1 MPPNLLTAVLDNDAF
16 ADAQMLV
23 GFGPS
28 ERARWLD
35 YWKLVAQGT

>member
-1 MPPNLLTAVLDNDAF
+1 MVELWAPVT

-35 YWKLVAQGT
+35 YWKRVAPGT

>member
-1 MPPNLLTAVLDNDAF
+1 MPPNLLTTVLDNDAF

-35 YWKLVAQGT
+35 YWKLVAPGT